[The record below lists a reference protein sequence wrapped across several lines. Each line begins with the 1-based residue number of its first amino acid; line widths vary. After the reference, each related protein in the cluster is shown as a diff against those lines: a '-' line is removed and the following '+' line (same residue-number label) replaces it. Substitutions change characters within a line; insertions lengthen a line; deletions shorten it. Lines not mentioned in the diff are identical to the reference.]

1 MDATSTHVGRV
12 AHLTVRDWLAA
23 NASRIRDLPYV
34 LISSIDSDPQVSD
47 MRWVTARRLD
57 APAWALSLSPLVISG
72 ASTVDLLA
80 DDNLFTGFDELWI
93 PTGLPIAQP
102 PDEANLVA
110 PRELDIEAPAAV
122 LAWLEVSECR
132 LGVGDGYGMNYAV
145 RDLALGRGLG
155 LD

>member
-1 MDATSTHVGRV
+1 MDAEGAHVGRV

-34 LISSIDSDPQVSD
+34 LISSIDGDTQVSD

-57 APAWALSLSPLVISG
+57 APDWALSLSPLVISG

-80 DDNLFTGFDELWI
+80 DNNLFTGFDELWI
-93 PTGLPIAQP
+93 PSGLPVVQP
-102 PDEANLVA
+102 PDEARLVA
-110 PRELDIEAPAAV
+110 PLELDTEVPTEV
-122 LAWLEVSECR
+122 LAWLKNSRCR
-132 LGVGDGYGMNYAV
+132 LGVGDGYGMNYVV
-145 RDLALGRGLG
+145 RDLALGRDLG